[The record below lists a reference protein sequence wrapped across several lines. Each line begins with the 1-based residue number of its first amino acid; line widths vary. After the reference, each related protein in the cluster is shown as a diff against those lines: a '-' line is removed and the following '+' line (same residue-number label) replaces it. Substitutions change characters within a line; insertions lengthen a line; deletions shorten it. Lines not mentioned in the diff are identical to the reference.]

1 MPGWQQFYEKYRNLG
16 FEIVS
21 VAIDVQGAM
30 KVRPWVEK
38 AGATFTTL
46 VDRAGVL
53 GAMFGV
59 NYVPF
64 SVLIDKEGKVVRGPQ
79 IVNVADDAE
88 RAQIAAWIKKGDK
101 PRVEAKRSGSP
112 RITDDEASLRLARAS
127 LLLRLGRPEDATVQ
141 LRRALARDS
150 SNWLVR
156 KQIWAIQHPER
167 FYDGP
172 VDFHWQREQL
182 KKERRGRE
190 GG

>member
-1 MPGWQQFYEKYRNLG
+1 M
-16 FEIVS
+16 
-21 VAIDVQGAM
+21 AIDVQGAV

-46 VDRAGVL
+46 VDREGVL
-53 GAMFGV
+53 GAMFEV

-88 RAQIAAWIKKGDK
+88 RAEITAWIKKGKK
-101 PRVEAKRSGSP
+101 PHVEAKRSGSP
-112 RITDDEASLRLARAS
+112 RSTDAEVSLRFARAS

-182 KKERRGRE
+182 KKERSGRE